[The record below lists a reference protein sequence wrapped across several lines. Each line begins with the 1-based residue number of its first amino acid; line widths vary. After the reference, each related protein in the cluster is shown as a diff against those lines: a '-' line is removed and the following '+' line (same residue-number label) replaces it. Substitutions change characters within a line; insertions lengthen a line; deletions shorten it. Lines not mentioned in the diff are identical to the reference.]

1 MSRKSVDRFWYYWER
16 FGIFAILAVTL
27 VVFAFLAPSTLSPNN
42 LLTVLSRSA
51 IIGIASCGMTFAICS
66 GGFDLSVGS
75 ILGLAT
81 CVFAANLPKIGL
93 IPATLLTLL
102 IGALAGVLNG
112 LAITKLKIQTFVAT
126 LAMGMIIKG
135 TALVYTQGAKQMINR
150 TENPEAKIFSQNV
163 SIGPLQIQL
172 APLLMMV
179 CIFLIGYFAYRYTRY
194 GIYTR
199 SIGSNENASRT
210 SGIPVDRTLIIVFI
224 VTGVTASL
232 SGLIRASQLMQGAAV
247 LGDGFELDVIT
258 ATILG
263 GTSLAGG
270 KGNIWGSLVGAIML
284 ALVRNGLNMLGLSD
298 EYQRLAIGLILL
310 AALAISGIQELTKE
324 ARE

>member
-1 MSRKSVDRFWYYWER
+1 MKNKTVDRFWFYWEQY
-16 FGIFAILAVTL
+16 GIFAILALTL
-27 VVFAFLAPSTLSPNN
+27 IVFSFLAPATLSPNN

-51 IIGIASCGMTFAICS
+51 IIGIAACGMTFAICS
-66 GGFDLSVGS
+66 GGFDLSVGG
-75 ILGLAT
+75 ILGLST
-81 CVFAANLPKIGL
+81 CVFAANLPTMGIV
-93 IPATLLTLL
+93 PATLLTLF
-102 IGALAGVLNG
+102 IGGICGLLNG

-135 TALVYTQGAKQMINR
+135 AALVYTQGQKQMISR
-150 TENPEAKIFSQNV
+150 TDNPEAKFFSQNV
-163 SIGPLQIQL
+163 SIGSLQIQL
-172 APLLMMV
+172 APLLMMLV
-179 CIFLIGYFAYRYTRY
+179 IFTAGYLVYRYTRY
-194 GIYTR
+194 GVYIR
-199 SIGSNENASRT
+199 SIGSNENAART
-210 SGIPVDRTLIIVFI
+210 SGIAVDRTLIIVFI

-270 KGNIWGSLVGAIML
+270 KGNIWGSFVGAIML

-298 EYQRLAIGLILL
+298 EYQRLTIGLILL

-324 ARE
+324 AKA